1 VTSFEILTEWCWAD
15 SAPDLLRET
24 AAELTITVGDAVLTR
39 VFDTWSKTVTPRT
52 RVSAYPVA
60 EWLAISWWRLRY
72 EPAPDAGG
80 HFSAAWCAA
89 HDLPAGGRGYVWPR
103 IRFASDGETMQ
114 VSAAQGPQAAWE
126 PGRYLTDLSATR
138 IAHDI
143 FDREVDG
150 FLNLVIERLRDTGA
164 DARALVSLW
173 TDVAAERA
181 HPEVRAWRELEAR
194 LGYFA
199 DEGPEALMEEIAN
212 LSSQIGEAPTREI
225 APVIGAD
232 DPQQRLKQILEMAN
246 SAGIDAKDEQIQL
259 AQWDNLPEMPWNRG
273 RLLATAARKKVGIT
287 AGPLSDKIICDIL
300 GMRQTDFDTTLT
312 TRSLLG
318 LGVRNGAGRMTL
330 HFRRRNLPGRRFEA
344 ARFIADRL
352 LAPEAD
358 TWLPQTDAST
368 ARQQVQRSFAA
379 EFLMPIADLQNF
391 LKDNLTNDSFEDAG
405 EYFGVSPLAVKSH
418 LVNHRIIPSDT
429 IKVL

>member
-1 VTSFEILTEWCWAD
+1 
-15 SAPDLLRET
+15 
-24 AAELTITVGDAVLTR
+24 
-39 VFDTWSKTVTPRT
+39 
-52 RVSAYPVA
+52 
-60 EWLAISWWRLRY
+60 
-72 EPAPDAGG
+72 
-80 HFSAAWCAA
+80 
-89 HDLPAGGRGYVWPR
+89 
-103 IRFASDGETMQ
+103 MQ
-114 VSAAQGPQAAWE
+114 VSATQGPQAAWE
-126 PGRYLTDLSATR
+126 PGRYLTDLTPTR
-138 IAHDI
+138 IAHDV

-181 HPEVRAWRELEAR
+181 DPEVRAWRELEAR

-259 AQWDNLPEMPWNRG
+259 AQWDKLPEMPWNRG
-273 RLLATAARKKVGIT
+273 RLLATAARQKVGIT

-418 LVNHRIIPSDT
+418 LVNHSIIPSDA